1 MLVIWSMALSTLEER
16 EQEDVMQ
23 IVTSWMEQGIEQG
36 IERGERSLILRQLN
50 RRVGALD
57 SVTENQVVNLSLA
70 QLDLLGE
77 ALLDF
82 SGMADLQDWLRSQN
96 VSSSLFCN

>member
-1 MLVIWSMALSTLEER
+1 MALSTLEER

-50 RRVGALD
+50 RRVG
-57 SVTENQVVNLSLA
+57 VLA
-70 QLDLLGE
+70 GFCDGKSGGE
-77 ALLDF
+77 SIAG
-82 SGMADLQDWLRSQN
+82 ST
-96 VSSSLFCN
+96 